1 MTIPTEGAFR
11 HVATHIRLLAD
22 QYQATLPLS
31 GVTSPVNSRSKQIQN
46 EALRIATGYHR
57 MAAIPYTLKFA
68 TVTEK
73 EAFKAVHT
81 EDVAKTKDFMKNNT
95 NPIQQQEKI
104 YWDETRG
111 DKFYDSH

>member
-1 MTIPTEGAFR
+1 M
-11 HVATHIRLLAD
+11 
-22 QYQATLPLS
+22 S
-31 GVTSPVNSRSKQIQN
+31 GVTSPVNSSSKKLQN
-46 EALRIATGYHR
+46 EAMRIATGYHR

-104 YWDETRG
+104 NWDETRG
-111 DKFYDSH
+111 DKFYDGH